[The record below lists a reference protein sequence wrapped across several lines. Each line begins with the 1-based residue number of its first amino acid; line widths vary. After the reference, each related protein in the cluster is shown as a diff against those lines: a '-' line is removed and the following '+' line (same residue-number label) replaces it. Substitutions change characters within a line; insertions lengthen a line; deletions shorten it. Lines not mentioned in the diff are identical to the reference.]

1 MNTMLIAAVVA
12 ITMALLFYTIGV
24 WWERL
29 ERELAGR
36 HLVFFCLGL
45 LCDIAG
51 TMLMAS
57 FAQGGATQAGSLLLS
72 LHGSTGAAAIVL
84 MAFHAVWAAIVL
96 IRNREREKR
105 TFHRFSVLVW
115 GIWLIPYF
123 SGVVMGMRG

>member
-1 MNTMLIAAVVA
+1 
-12 ITMALLFYTIGV
+12 
-24 WWERL
+24 
-29 ERELAGR
+29 
-36 HLVFFCLGL
+36 
-45 LCDIAG
+45 
-51 TMLMAS
+51 MAS

-115 GIWLIPYF
+115 AIWLIPYF